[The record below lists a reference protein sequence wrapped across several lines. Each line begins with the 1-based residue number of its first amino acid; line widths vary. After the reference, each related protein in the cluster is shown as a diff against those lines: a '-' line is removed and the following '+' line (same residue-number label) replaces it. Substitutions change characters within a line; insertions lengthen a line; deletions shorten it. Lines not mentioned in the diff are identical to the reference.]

1 MHARTL
7 APCRAG
13 KGVRVMEWT
22 TPDFEEFETE
32 AEVTAYAYHW

>member
-1 MHARTL
+1 MHAKNV

-13 KGVRVMEWT
+13 KGVSVMEWT
-22 TPDFEEFETE
+22 MPDFEEFETE

>member
-1 MHARTL
+1 L
-7 APCRAG
+7 APRRAG
-13 KGVRVMEWT
+13 KGVRIVEWT

>member
-1 MHARTL
+1 
-7 APCRAG
+7 
-13 KGVRVMEWT
+13 MEWT